1 MSKRRTPQD
10 LQTANTPGHA
20 LVRKEDPQALGKP
33 ETTPRDPFKMSQ
45 KEIELCTA
53 RSNVVAEYRK
63 AGASAGRG
71 ETLRTKKKFVSD
83 FNQGEFGPY
92 PDLFKKTGKL
102 TFQTLERWL
111 AKHRATKD
119 PLALADNRGKHR
131 RGQRSVSPE
140 QARILTAI
148 ALSPNRPKLS
158 EVVRMARARMRF
170 ENIEAP
176 QSDKT
181 YLNFLNEFK
190 KSHFDSWTFFREGQ
204 KALNDKCLPHI
215 ERDWDRVQVGDIL
228 IADGHILDFEIL
240 NPFTGKPKRMMWI
253 VWLDGRSGL
262 FFGWETAP
270 TENTQGI
277 AAALRRGILC
287 LGKIPKIAYL
297 DNGRAFRG
305 KFFSEVKDF
314 RQEAFAGLF
323 ERLGIQ
329 PIYAWPYHGESKPVE
344 RFFQTFSEFER
355 RAFSFVG
362 TSIADKPPRLM
373 RGERVHRGLHDHYT
387 QGKIPTIEEAHY
399 AIAAWI
405 DEEYGIRSQ
414 RGHLNG
420 KSPREVFME
429 GRGPGFSAE
438 QEAALRIL
446 MSAHE
451 IRQVKRD
458 GIRIPGGEIKY
469 YHPDLYARNL
479 QSALVRYDWQDKA
492 RIFVY
497 GLDGNFICTAEP
509 RKKVHPAAGHLGTE
523 ADKRVLEGEIAHR
536 RAAEKRT
543 LGPARALFENT
554 IRPEVQFQQDQ
565 LGLKGQAPH
574 SSDPRKQLSPS
585 ADAPGEP
592 HELSAAEQ
600 ADMDEVLRELEAE
613 HAKREIPSWEKARGL
628 SDYDR
633 YERLLELEGDGIGLP
648 ASEKTWMSW
657 FERTD
662 LYRRHKAHFEQHQM
676 KVAYLHG
683 A

>member
-1 MSKRRTPQD
+1 MRCSIQRGCGIPQ
-10 LQTANTPGHA
+10 
-20 LVRKEDPQALGKP
+20 
-33 ETTPRDPFKMSQ
+33 S
-45 KEIELCTA
+45 
-53 RSNVVAEYRK
+53 
-63 AGASAGRG
+63 GASAGRG
-71 ETLRTKKKFVSD
+71 ATLRAKKKFVSD

-111 AKHRATKD
+111 SRHRATKD

-131 RGQRSVSPE
+131 KGRRSISPE

-170 ENIEAP
+170 EKIDAP

-190 KSHFDSWTFFREGQ
+190 KSHFDSWTFFRDGQ

-253 VWLDGRSGL
+253 VWFDGRSGL
-262 FFGWETAP
+262 PVGWEISP

-305 KFFSEVKDF
+305 KFFSGAKDF

-329 PIYAWPYHGESKPVE
+329 SIYAWPYHGESKCIE
-344 RFFQTFSEFER
+344 RFFLTFSELER

-387 QGKIPTIEEAHY
+387 QGKIPTIEEAHQ
-399 AIAAWI
+399 AIAGWV
-405 DEEYGIRSQ
+405 DEEYGIRPQ

-420 KSPREVFME
+420 RSPREVFME

-438 QEAALRIL
+438 QEAELRIL
-446 MSAHE
+446 MSTHE
-451 IRQVKRD
+451 VRQIKRD
-458 GIRIPGGEIKY
+458 GITLPGSKTKY
-469 YHPDLYARNL
+469 YHPDLYAKNL
-479 QSALVRYDWQDKA
+479 QSALVRYDWQDRS

-497 GLDGNFICTAEP
+497 DLNNGDLICVAEA
-509 RKKVHPAAGHLGTE
+509 RNKVHPAGGHLGTE
-523 ADKRVLEGEIAHR
+523 ADKQESERQIALRRGLE
-536 RAAEKRT
+536 KKT

-565 LGLKGQAPH
+565 LGLKGQTPL
-574 SSDPRKQLSPS
+574 SPDPRKQVYPT
-585 ADAPGEP
+585 AETPAEP
-592 HELSAAEQ
+592 QELSAAEE
-600 ADMDEVLRELEAE
+600 ADVDEVLRELEAE
-613 HAKREIPSWEKARGL
+613 HAKREIPPWERARNF
-628 SDYDR
+628 SDPDR
-633 YERLLELEGDGIGLP
+633 YEALLELQAQGIDIP
-648 ASEKTWMSW
+648 MSEKTWMSG
-657 FERTD
+657 FERTGV
-662 LYRRHKAHFEQHQM
+662 YRRLKAHFEQFQTR
-676 KVAYLHG
+676 VVYQYG